1 MTSIRPGQIFR
12 IAGRLGLS
20 RRVFVLLL
28 ILNLVSALF
37 EVLGLSMLLPIFE
50 LLQNANGQAA
60 DLRGKH
66 WELMR
71 SFSDRLGFSIT
82 LELLLVVSFGFLI
95 VRQIFRYF
103 AMRYADATQRQME
116 DTIRTGAFSRFL
128 KAETAVQDQ
137 SSIGT
142 LVASLH
148 GETKRALAVLM
159 SFTQSIGIVMQLLA
173 YLGALFLL
181 SPMMSLLC
189 ILLMSVVALAT
200 RGSFREIKNRGSAM
214 TQLNRKLYYFMVERL
229 THARLIRLSG
239 TVRAE
244 VDSFDR
250 FSKDVS
256 EEVLQQKLVNTRM
269 QLVLEPAVIGVAY
282 VAIFVGGKLL
292 GISLERLGLFGLCLI
307 RFVPLLRTLLAQYG
321 SIVGQMP
328 SLDHVDKLM
337 TEFSQGRETK
347 GGSVEFE
354 RLAKE
359 IEFDHVSFDYPS
371 NNAPALIEVS
381 VRIPANQMTALVGPS
396 GAGKSTFIDLLPR
409 LRDPT
414 SGEIRFDGKSIN
426 SFSVASLRA
435 GIAFVAQQSQMLD
448 LTIGEHIRYGNE
460 GITDEDV
467 MEAARLVGASS
478 FIERLPNGI
487 NTRLGEGGK
496 RLSGGQRQRLDIARA
511 VARGANIL
519 ILDEPTSALDAEA
532 EAIFRD
538 ALRSLR
544 SQTRLT
550 LIVIAHRLSTVA
562 DADQI
567 VVLDRGR
574 VADVGTHE
582 ELLASKG
589 WYYEAYRT
597 QMSHKAESEESLQ
610 DH

>member
-1 MTSIRPGQIFR
+1 MVLISPRQIFR

-28 ILNLVSALF
+28 LLDLVSALF
-37 EVLGLSMLLPIFE
+37 EVVGLSMLLPIFE
-50 LLQNANGQAA
+50 LLQNANGQIS

-71 SFSDRLGFSIT
+71 SLSERFGFNIT
-82 LELLLVVSFGFLI
+82 LELLLAVSFGFL
-95 VRQIFRYF
+95 VFRQLFRYF
-103 AMRYADATQRQME
+103 AMRYAIVVQRRME
-116 DTIRTGAFSRFL
+116 DSVRTSAFNKFL
-128 KAETAVQDQ
+128 RAETAVQDQ
-137 SSIGT
+137 TSIGNLVSSI
-142 LVASLH
+142 H
-148 GETKRALAVLM
+148 GELKRALDALM
-159 SFTQSIGIVMQLLA
+159 SITNSIGIAMQLLA

-181 SPMMSLLC
+181 SPIMSLLC
-189 ILLMSVVALAT
+189 ILLMSIVVVAT
-200 RGSFREIKNRGSAM
+200 RGSFRKIRSRGASM
-214 TQLNRKLYYFMVERL
+214 TTLNRKLYGFMVERL
-229 THARLIRLSG
+229 AHARLIRLSG

-244 VDSFDR
+244 VISFGR

-256 EEVLQQKLVNTRM
+256 EEVLQQKLVSTRM
-269 QLVLEPAVIGVAY
+269 QLILEPAVIGVAY
-282 VAIFVGGKLL
+282 VGIFVGSKLL

-307 RFVPLLRTLLAQYG
+307 RFVPLLRSMLAQYS
-321 SIVGQMP
+321 SILGQMP

-337 TEFSQGRETK
+337 TEFSQGRETT
-347 GGSVEFE
+347 GGSVEFQK
-354 RLAKE
+354 LTKE
-359 IEFDHVSFDYPS
+359 IQFDRVSFDYPS
-371 NNAPALIEVS
+371 NNAPALIDVS
-381 VRIPANQMTALVGPS
+381 VRIPANRMTALVGPS

-414 SGEIRFDGKSIN
+414 SGEIRFDGMPIN

-460 GITDEDV
+460 GVTDEEV

-478 FIERLPNGI
+478 FIEQLPNGI

-511 VARGANIL
+511 IVRGANIL

-532 EAIFRD
+532 EAVFRD

-544 SQTRLT
+544 SQTKLT

-567 VVLDRGR
+567 VVLEKGR
-574 VADVGTHE
+574 VAEIGTHE
-582 ELLASKG
+582 ELLASKR
-589 WYYEAYRT
+589 WYYDAYRT
-597 QMSHKAESEESLQ
+597 QMSRKTKESLQ